1 MTVREA
7 PANPRPAPDLASP
20 ARDRLLFAVLYFSEG
35 VPIGFLWWALP
46 SVLREQSMDVGRIT
60 SLTAALAV
68 PWTFK
73 FLAGPVVDRSVARGG
88 KLRNWILTCQ
98 VAMGLSLLP
107 LAAGAD
113 VPVYSLLLG
122 FVLLHACFAAVQ
134 DVAIDA
140 LCIRT
145 VPAGNIGS
153 VNGWMQFGMTA
164 GRAAAAAAV
173 PLLIHAVGWRAAIGL
188 IVALIWVPMLFVVLM
203 VREPP
208 PSVATPGEPPSALV
222 HVLSWAL
229 LPASVVALLA
239 GTGFEASGA
248 LAGSLLVD
256 LGFDVGSRSLFFGA
270 IAPAGLAAG
279 GLVAARLADGLGL
292 SRAVGLAVVVAAA
305 AVAALA
311 VSVAGDPLPTGRSL
325 HVVLF
330 GLVYVSA
337 GFLISSSYALFM
349 NVARGRWRATRFSLL
364 MALTNACETGSGFL
378 GGRLVM
384 SLGYS
389 GSLGAMAAL
398 SLLSLP
404 FLRCVRPNGV
414 RAHAGAK

>member
-1 MTVREA
+1 LTARRTPSSLSAE
-7 PANPRPAPDLASP
+7 PGLAGP

-60 SLTAALAV
+60 SLTAALTV
-68 PWTFK
+68 PWTLK

-88 KLRNWILTCQ
+88 RLRNWILACQ

-107 LAAGAD
+107 LAGAAD
-113 VPVYSLLLG
+113 VPVFPLLLG
-122 FVLLHACFAAVQ
+122 FLLAHACFAAVQ

-153 VNGWMQFGMTA
+153 VNGWMQFGMTV

-188 IVALIWVPMLFVVLM
+188 VVALIWAPMLFVVLM

-208 PSVATPGEPPSALV
+208 PSLGAPDEPRSTLM
-222 HVLSWAL
+222 HMLSWAL
-229 LPASVVALLA
+229 LPAAVVALLA

-248 LAGSLLVD
+248 LAGPLLVD
-256 LGFDVGSRSLFFGA
+256 LGFDAGTRALFFGA
-270 IAPAGLAAG
+270 IAPAGLAVG

-292 SRAVGLAVVVAAA
+292 VRAVGLAVVVTAA
-305 AVAALA
+305 AVASLA
-311 VSVAGDPLPTGRSL
+311 TSVAGVPVPAGRTL
-325 HVVLF
+325 HTVLF
-330 GLVYVSA
+330 GLVYLSA
-337 GFLISSSYALFM
+337 GFLISTSYAMFM

-384 SLGYS
+384 SLGY
-389 GSLGAMAAL
+389 GGALGAMAAL

-404 FLRCVRPNGV
+404 VLRCVRPNGV
-414 RAHAGAK
+414 RTHAGA